1 MYYRNC
7 VTNKQITY
15 AYIKKSSKI
24 NDEEVYT
31 CDFDL
36 CNTGNTGRG
45 LHIFVLTVLILV
57 SPVRWFFM

>member
-7 VTNKQITY
+7 VTNKEITY

-31 CDFDL
+31 CDSDL
-36 CNTGNTGRG
+36 CNTANTERC
-45 LHIFVLTVLILV
+45 LHLFVLIVSMLV
-57 SPVRWFFM
+57 SPVHWLFM